1 MPGIPIL
8 IIYAWFNFSG
18 VDIRDLFLSL
28 AVITIPY
35 VFLMVVIQLIL
46 DKTFFKNAGS
56 LISFAI
62 ITVLGSL
69 MIAGIITLNLPWS

>member
-1 MPGIPIL
+1 
-8 IIYAWFNFSG
+8 
-18 VDIRDLFLSL
+18 
-28 AVITIPY
+28 
-35 VFLMVVIQLIL
+35 MVVIQLIL

-69 MIAGIITLNLPWS
+69 MIAGIITLNLP